1 MKRVPHIYVLIGILL
16 LLCAGITSC
25 RRDKVYRIG
34 VSQCSSDDW
43 RNKMNEEMRRAA
55 LCDESIELEIRSA
68 DDNNAKQISDIR
80 YFADNG
86 FDLIIAAPNEAK
98 AITPVIREVYDRG
111 IPVIVTDRDIEG
123 NSYTSHIHADNEGI
137 GRQAANY
144 ALSMFRHSDVR
155 PKALEITGLMG
166 STPAKGRKSGFET
179 AFKAGGGTLL
189 ASVDAQWNQPD
200 AERVTDSLLKIY
212 PETNVIYAHNDR
224 MAIGA
229 SKVARRMG
237 RNDIRIL
244 GTDAAPEI
252 GIKAVSDSLIDAT
265 FLYPTEGYLVIQ
277 TAMNVLRGDKFPRE
291 IVLPA
296 SSAVDLSN
304 ADILLRQNESLQ
316 QETETITDLKDSVDD
331 YWRIHSIQTNLFY
344 AVIVIM
350 VLALAII
357 FIMIRAVWIRKR
369 HQEILEQKNRELE
382 EYSREQK
389 RLNDEQK
396 RLNDELNAAIQSKM
410 TFYTNVS
417 HDLRTPLTII
427 TEPVR
432 QLASASNL
440 TPSQQTLARLAEK
453 NVHILNRLIN
463 QILDFRKFES
473 GKLSVHR
480 TAFDFAQAV
489 TEWTDSFRGMARSRD
504 IRFTLTPPA
513 PEVPMMVC
521 LDAEKMERIYYNLVA
536 NALKYTRDNGSVN
549 IEYGLEADNV
559 YLQVTDSGIGIAR
572 EELKRIFDSFYQI
585 DKVRPTGSGI
595 GLSLTKTFVELHGGE
610 ITVTSEPGRGSTFRV
625 SIPRGDLSE
634 CVSDT
639 PLQTELQPQP
649 LEREEIKS
657 TFERIAPIV
666 TRDDNDGTR
675 PTVLVVDDN
684 ADMVALLTQELGTD
698 YDVRSACNG
707 REGLAKATRMVPDL
721 IISDVMMP
729 VMNGLEFCR
738 MIKDEVS
745 TSHVP
750 VLLIT
755 ACAMDQQRAE
765 GYDSGADGY
774 LAKPFGTEVLLAR
787 CRSLIANRKRIMS
800 LWKEESAHMTAGA
813 QKGETAVRTKTV
825 GDTDP
830 DNMFYNRFLEIFNAH
845 ISDADL
851 NIDTIASEMG
861 LGHSQFYRKIK
872 ALTNYTPVDLIRRLR
887 LQRSRELLLTTEFT
901 VSEIAYKVGFS
912 APAYFTKCFRAVFE
926 ETPSE
931 LRERLQK

>member
-1 MKRVPHIYVLIGILL
+1 
-16 LLCAGITSC
+16 
-25 RRDKVYRIG
+25 
-34 VSQCSSDDW
+34 
-43 RNKMNEEMRRAA
+43 
-55 LCDESIELEIRSA
+55 
-68 DDNNAKQISDIR
+68 
-80 YFADNG
+80 
-86 FDLIIAAPNEAK
+86 
-98 AITPVIREVYDRG
+98 
-111 IPVIVTDRDIEG
+111 
-123 NSYTSHIHADNEGI
+123 
-137 GRQAANY
+137 
-144 ALSMFRHSDVR
+144 
-155 PKALEITGLMG
+155 
-166 STPAKGRKSGFET
+166 
-179 AFKAGGGTLL
+179 
-189 ASVDAQWNQPD
+189 
-200 AERVTDSLLKIY
+200 
-212 PETNVIYAHNDR
+212 
-224 MAIGA
+224 
-229 SKVARRMG
+229 
-237 RNDIRIL
+237 
-244 GTDAAPEI
+244 
-252 GIKAVSDSLIDAT
+252 
-265 FLYPTEGYLVIQ
+265 
-277 TAMNVLRGDKFPRE
+277 
-291 IVLPA
+291 
-296 SSAVDLSN
+296 
-304 ADILLRQNESLQ
+304 
-316 QETETITDLKDSVDD
+316 
-331 YWRIHSIQTNLFY
+331 
-344 AVIVIM
+344 
-350 VLALAII
+350 
-357 FIMIRAVWIRKR
+357 
-369 HQEILEQKNRELE
+369 
-382 EYSREQK
+382 
-389 RLNDEQK
+389 
-396 RLNDELNAAIQSKM
+396 
-410 TFYTNVS
+410 
-417 HDLRTPLTII
+417 
-427 TEPVR
+427 
-432 QLASASNL
+432 
-440 TPSQQTLARLAEK
+440 
-453 NVHILNRLIN
+453 
-463 QILDFRKFES
+463 
-473 GKLSVHR
+473 
-480 TAFDFAQAV
+480 
-489 TEWTDSFRGMARSRD
+489 
-504 IRFTLTPPA
+504 
-513 PEVPMMVC
+513 MVC
-521 LDAEKMERIYYNLVA
+521 LDAEKVERIYYNLVA
-536 NALKYTRDNGSVN
+536 NALKYTRDNGAVN

-572 EELKRIFDSFYQI
+572 EELKRIFDSFYQV

-610 ITVTSEPGRGSTFRV
+610 ISVTSELGRGSTFRV

-639 PLQTELQPQP
+639 PAQTELQPQP

-666 TRDDNDGTR
+666 PRDDNDGTR

-684 ADMVALLTQELGTD
+684 ADMVALLTQELGAD

-729 VMNGLEFCR
+729 VMDGLEFCR

-787 CRSLIANRKRIMS
+787 CRSLIANRKRIMR
-800 LWKEESAHMTAGA
+800 LWKEESGHMTAGA
-813 QKGETAVRTKTV
+813 QKGETADRTKTV